1 MNDASRFL
9 PGGIVGRFCL
19 LRFNGATLRWA
30 LPLALL
36 LASGLAQA
44 VAGGAGGG
52 DWGGGDWG
60 GGGGD
65 DSFLFD
71 LIIWLIF
78 SLPFPYNF
86 IALAILAIMVW
97 SMSKNVRAS
106 SGLNRIPSLPQA
118 PKQGIAVPGRF
129 MQRNPG
135 FAPESLLAKASTAFR
150 TIQQA
155 WSNQDMAP
163 ARRWISDGIWQ
174 RFNTQFVMM
183 KALGQT
189 NIVSNVQVRRAFFA
203 GFEEDGAFDIA
214 HIGIHFT
221 AEDDF
226 VSAKFPQ
233 MDQRGPLEMIEYWS
247 FVRKAGVAE
256 KDMYHSNQCPSCGAE
271 LPTDMGEVA
280 RCTSCQTICT
290 LGDYD
295 WVLSE
300 ITQADD
306 FVNSTSRLTKS
317 GTFTQRIRSALAADA
332 DFSIQSIEDKA
343 SNAYMQI
350 MAAQVTRQPERMR
363 RFVSDP
369 AFETLAQ
376 RHAQQSPFIFNRLF
390 LNSVTAIDYYR
401 AEGKDNLVVALKR
414 TAQRVS
420 VEGDQLVLLDQGLY
434 VGNEVM
440 ILTRDADA
448 VANTNT
454 TGAKASLYAHACPA
468 CGAPVGDTLDLKC
481 AYCGEVL
488 YSTRRVWIVS
498 ALLTPEEY
506 KALAAARKPELTT
519 GVELSQLDPLYAAR
533 DYVFNNVLMMI
544 GIDGEITPVEIEFAR
559 KLAREM
565 GYDEMKL
572 GGILD
577 LAKNRQLA
585 LRLPENRKTAIRV
598 RQLMEK
604 AARAD
609 RNVSPTEQALLNEV
623 SLRINTLAA

>member
-1 MNDASRFL
+1 MNDTSRFS
-9 PGGIVGRFCL
+9 PRGIVGRLSSLCI
-19 LRFNGATLRWA
+19 NGTAARLTV
-30 LPLALL
+30 PLALL

-52 DWGGGDWG
+52 DWGGG

-65 DSFLFD
+65 DGFLFE
-71 LIIWLIF
+71 LVIWLLF
-78 SLPFPYNF
+78 RLPFPYNF
-86 IALAILAIMVW
+86 IALAILAIAVW
-97 SMSKNVRAS
+97 SVRKNVRAS
-106 SGLNRIPSLPQA
+106 SGLNRIPSLPAA
-118 PKQGIAVPGRF
+118 PKQGYALPERF
-129 MQRNPG
+129 LQRNPG
-135 FAPESLLAKASTAFR
+135 FAAESLLAKASTAFR

-183 KALGQT
+183 RALAQT
-189 NIVSNVQVRRAFFA
+189 NVVSNVQVRRAFIA
-203 GFEEDGAFDIA
+203 GIEEDGAFDIA
-214 HIGIHFT
+214 HVGIHFT

-226 VSAKFPQ
+226 VSTKFPQ
-233 MDQRGPLEMIEYWS
+233 MDRRGPLEMIEYWS

-280 RCTSCQTICT
+280 RCASCQTLCA

-306 FVNSTSRLTKS
+306 FVNSNTRLTKA

-332 DFSIQSIEDKA
+332 DFSIQAIEDKA

-420 VEGDQLVLLDQGLY
+420 VDGDRLVLLDQGLY

-448 VANTNT
+448 VIDTS
-454 TGAKASLYAHACPA
+454 GAKASLYAHACPA

-488 YSTRRVWIVS
+488 NSTRREWIVS
-498 ALLTPEEY
+498 ALLTSEEY
-506 KALAAARKPELTT
+506 KALAAARKPELAT
-519 GVELSQLDPLYAAR
+519 GVGLAQLDPLYAAR

-544 GIDGEITPVEIEFAR
+544 GIDGAITPVEIEFAR
-559 KLAREM
+559 KLARDM
-565 GYDEMKL
+565 GYDETKL

-585 LRLPENRKTAIRV
+585 LRLPEDRKTALRV

-604 AARAD
+604 AALAD
-609 RNVSPTEQALLNEV
+609 RNISQTEQALLNEV
-623 SLRINTLAA
+623 SLRINELAA

>member
-1 MNDASRFL
+1 MNETSRFS
-9 PGGIVGRFCL
+9 PRGIVGRFGL
-19 LRFNGATLRWA
+19 PRIDGATLRWA

-36 LASGLAQA
+36 VASGLAQA

-52 DWGGGDWG
+52 DWGGGG
-60 GGGGD
+60 GGSSD

-71 LIIWLIF
+71 LIIWLLF

-97 SMSKNVRAS
+97 SVSKNVRTS

-118 PKQGIAVPGRF
+118 PRQGIAVPDGF
-129 MQRNPG
+129 MKRNPG
-135 FAPESLLAKASTAFR
+135 FAPESLLSKASTAFR
-150 TIQQA
+150 TIQQT

-174 RFNTQFVMM
+174 RFNTQFAMM
-183 KALGQT
+183 KALAQT

-233 MDQRGPLEMIEYWS
+233 MDCRGPLEMIEYWS

-280 RCTSCQTICT
+280 RCASCHTICT

-306 FVNSTSRLTKS
+306 FVNTNTRLTKS
-317 GTFTQRIRSALAADA
+317 GTLTQRIRSALAGDA

-390 LNSVTAIDYYR
+390 LNSVTVIDYYR
-401 AEGKDNLVVALKR
+401 AESKDNLVVALRR

-420 VEGDQLVLLDQGLY
+420 VDGDRLVLLDQGLY

-440 ILTRDADA
+440 ILTRDANAVIDA
-448 VANTNT
+448 

-488 YSTRRVWIVS
+488 NSTRREWIVS

-506 KALAAARKPELTT
+506 KTLAATRKPELTT
-519 GVELSQLDPLYAAR
+519 GVELAQLDPLYAAR

-565 GYDEMKL
+565 GYDETKL

-604 AARAD
+604 AALAD
-609 RNVSPTEQALLNEV
+609 RSISPTEQALLNEV